1 MTTYTYDEK
10 KNSGRI
16 IDGVPLHDLS
26 EEEVESLTP
35 SQRAAVEVA
44 PFFVKHKPQTA
55 PATKASG
62 KDKGE

>member
-1 MTTYTYDEK
+1 MTNYTYDHT

-26 EEEVESLTP
+26 EGEVEALTP
-35 SQRAAVEVA
+35 SQRAAVEAA
-44 PFFVKHKPQTA
+44 PFFVKDKPQTA